1 MAGCFC
7 YNSDM
12 FDHLIHRWLRVPYT
26 LSMHYFTNPKKPR
39 GTILLLHGLG
49 TSWKTWEPVASKLPN
64 SYRILAVDLLGF
76 GDSPKPSWK
85 QYDVTTQSRSVA
97 ATLMRQG
104 IVGPVTVVGHSM
116 GSLIAIELAKRGSL
130 VKVRSLVL
138 CSPPIYR
145 PQIDPKARPERAL
158 RRLYAFAHQ
167 HPKSSKKL
175 LQLADRYKLWPDR
188 GFKADNL
195 SAGSFLNALS
205 AAIINQTTIDDID
218 KLTLPI
224 SILSGKLDPLI
235 IQANLKALTKNHANI
250 SHTSMTTQGHEITEP
265 YAKRAA
271 KIVCEHLERRRR

>member
-1 MAGCFC
+1 MWRGVFGIIR
-7 YNSDM
+7 YM
-12 FDHLIHRWLRVPYT
+12 FDRLIHHWLRVPYT
-26 LSMHYFTNPKKPR
+26 LSVHYFANPKRSR

-49 TSWKTWEPVASKLPN
+49 TSWKTWEPVANKLPEN
-64 SYRILAVDLLGF
+64 YRVLAVDLLGF

-85 QYDVTTQSRSVA
+85 QYDIPTQARSVA

-175 LQLADRYKLWPDR
+175 LQLADRYNLWPDR
-188 GFKADNL
+188 GFKADGL
-195 SAGSFLNALS
+195 SAESFLNALS
-205 AAIINQTTIDDID
+205 AAIINQTTIDDVS
-218 KLTLPI
+218 KLSLPI

-235 IQANLKALTKNHANI
+235 VEANLRALAKVRANI
-250 SHTSMTTQGHEITEP
+250 THTSMTMQAHEITEL

-271 KIVCEHLERRRR
+271 KIIREHLELRH